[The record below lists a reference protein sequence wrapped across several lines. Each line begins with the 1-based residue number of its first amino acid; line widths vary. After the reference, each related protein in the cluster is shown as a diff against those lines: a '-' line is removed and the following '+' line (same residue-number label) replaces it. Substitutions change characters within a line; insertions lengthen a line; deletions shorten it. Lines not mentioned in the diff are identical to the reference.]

1 MVAPLTDLLKGK
13 AKYVWSP
20 VCQQS
25 FERVKALISNAPV
38 LVASRWDREF
48 HLEVDASM
56 VGAGAVLLQKD
67 DGGVNKPVCF
77 FSKKFNL
84 HQLNYSIIEKETL
97 ALIWALQHFSVYL
110 GSGPVVVFSDHNPL
124 TFLSTLQTPNQRL
137 MRWALHLQSYTLDI
151 RHIKGRDNVVADALS
166 RSPIC

>member
-1 MVAPLTDLLKGK
+1 M
-13 AKYVWSP
+13 WSL

-38 LVASRWDREF
+38 LVAPRWDREF

-56 VGAGAVLLQKD
+56 IGAGAVLLQKD
-67 DGGVNKPVCF
+67 DGGVNKSVCF
-77 FSKKFNL
+77 FSKKFNR
-84 HQLNYSIIEKETL
+84 HQLNYSVIEKETL

-166 RSPIC
+166 RSPMC